1 MTPYT
6 LALFAHIVGAISV
19 FAGIGTWLFI
29 GMALRRTQQV
39 AQVRALARLT
49 VASGNVAVGGVLLL
63 AVAGLYMAWTTWGW
77 QTAWID
83 VATAGFLL
91 LAPFGAF
98 VIDRRIRALG
108 KAADA
113 EADGP
118 LPASLAAQ
126 VRDPT
131 ILVGLHTYLGVLLGI
146 VFLMTT
152 QPALG
157 GAILALVIATAFGL
171 ISASPYLRR
180 ATPFAQAKREA

>member
-6 LALFAHIVGAISV
+6 LALFAHVVGAIGV
-19 FAGIGTWLFI
+19 FMGIGAWLFI
-29 GMALRRTQQV
+29 AVALRRAQQV

-49 VASGNVAVGGVLLL
+49 VASGNVTVGGVILL

-83 VATAGFLL
+83 VATVGFLL

-98 VIDRRIRALG
+98 AIDPRMRALA

-113 EADGP
+113 AADGP
-118 LPASLAAQ
+118 LPASLAAR
-126 VRDPT
+126 VRDPML
-131 ILVGLHTYLGVLLGI
+131 LVGLHVYLGVLLGI

-152 QPALG
+152 KPALG
-157 GAILALVIATAFGL
+157 GAIVAMVIAAVLGL
-171 ISASPYLRR
+171 VSALPFRR
-180 ATPFAQAKREA
+180 TTPVAQA